1 MVVHLADESCL
12 TKEYLDTKIDWIPS
26 MRNLR
31 LKDIP
36 PVIQPTNPDDINFML
51 HETDR
56 AKRASAIILNTFDDL
71 ENDVIQSM
79 QCNLPP
85 IYSIGPLHLLVD
97 KEIDQDSEI

>member
-71 ENDVIQSM
+71 ENDRRDSVFGLAQYQISG
-79 QCNLPP
+79 QCSLC
-85 IYSIGPLHLLVD
+85 
-97 KEIDQDSEI
+97 